1 MSNPIPRTQM
11 RKALVD
17 KGFELVDRDHE
28 FYYFYHKGK
37 KTVARTKISRGS
49 AYDHYDD
56 RLLGKM
62 KTQLHLSTLQQ
73 VRNLLECPM
82 SKDEYIAE
90 LMKKNLLD
98 G

>member
-1 MSNPIPRTQM
+1 
-11 RKALVD
+11 
-17 KGFELVDRDHE
+17 
-28 FYYFYHKGK
+28 
-37 KTVARTKISRGS
+37 
-49 AYDHYDD
+49 
-56 RLLGKM
+56 M